1 VKRVSLSL
9 KAKARR
15 IKLLLLDVDG
25 VLTDGGIYIDDRGVE
40 TKRFDVRDG
49 QGITLLQRA
58 GIRAGIITGRSS
70 DVVRHRARELGVE
83 IVYQGVGDKANV
95 YEEIK
100 RVARLEDNEIAYM
113 GDDIGDL
120 PVLRRAGLAITV
132 RESWLAKTE
141 VDYVTQATGGHG
153 AVREIADLLLRATG
167 AWKKL
172 VKDGSRS

>member
-1 VKRVSLSL
+1 
-9 KAKARR
+9 
-15 IKLLLLDVDG
+15 LLDVDG
-25 VLTDGGIYIDDRGVE
+25 VLTDGGIYLDDRGVE

-83 IVYQGVGDKANV
+83 TVYQGVADKAHV
-95 YEEIK
+95 YEKIK
-100 RVARLEDNEIAYM
+100 RAAGLRDDQIAYM

-120 PVLRRAGLAITV
+120 PVLRRAGFAITV
-132 RESWLAKTE
+132 RGSWLAKNQ
-141 VDYVTQATGGHG
+141 VDYVTRATGGHG

-172 VKDGSRS
+172 FKEDLRR